1 MRLKRLPP
9 DVAEALG
16 VRGHKQEAPYLKKV
30 QELHCDRLTYH
41 GMCPEQCQ
49 RCAQRLLVMAHR
61 MQGDTDVGVWH
72 NIVADVTTDTIEIET
87 DRRKQRDLSSAGMA
101 HGMAR
106 HMLIDVEGIRGTLET
121 SGARD
126 REAIGREED
135 TPTWS

>member
-9 DVAEALG
+9 DVAETLG

-41 GMCPEQCQ
+41 KMCPEQCH
-49 RCAQRLLVMAHR
+49 RCTARLAQMASS
-61 MQGDTDVGVWH
+61 MEETSIALWH
-72 NIVADVTTDTIEIET
+72 YVVAEETARTIEDET
-87 DRRKQRDLSSAGMA
+87 ERRRQRHSSAGM
-101 HGMAR
+101 MAANS
-106 HMLIDVEGIRGTLET
+106 MFINVEGIIGKMET

-135 TPTWS
+135 TPTRS